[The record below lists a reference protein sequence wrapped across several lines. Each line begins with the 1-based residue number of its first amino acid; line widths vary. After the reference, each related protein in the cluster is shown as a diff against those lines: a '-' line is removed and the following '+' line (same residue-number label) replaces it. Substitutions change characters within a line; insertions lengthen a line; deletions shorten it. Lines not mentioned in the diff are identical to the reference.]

1 MPGSN
6 PAGVTIYT
14 SGETGKR
21 ARLKLWCRDRLVSS
35 NLTSCTIYRTGVM
48 GAHLALTQEDED
60 RNLGA
65 VPLNLRDNAG
75 RLRHQFRKLWAA
87 EMLWGSTPLF
97 RANLQCCQSGNGP
110 AWKVEA
116 RLRNLRRFN
125 SFTLRQICW
134 VIPDGSGTGL
144 ENRGR
149 QHCRGDRHLL
159 PAPSTWSDILTG
171 KEPPC

>member
-48 GAHLALTQEDED
+48 GARLALTQEDED

-65 VPLNLRDNAG
+65 VPHGPIAKGLRP
-75 RLRHQFRKLWAA
+75 RI
-87 EMLWGSTPLF
+87 
-97 RANLQCCQSGNGP
+97 ANPISPVRIGLGP
-110 AWKVEA
+110 P
-116 RLRNLRRFN
+116 
-125 SFTLRQICW
+125 ICRMT
-134 VIPDGSGTGL
+134 PDGSGTGL
-144 ENRGR
+144 ENRG
-149 QHCRGDRHLL
+149 QQCCGDRHLRPAPYGVIPQPVRDL
-159 PAPSTWSDILTG
+159 PA
-171 KEPPC
+171 KEAAQKCT